1 MFGVW
6 WSRVAENGL
15 LRSNATKTARNFV
28 RDLSHSISLLSAYL
42 ELVIQVVTW
51 SKCFTPRFA
60 SLCVILVL
68 CEAKTQRV
76 HVPLVQGIVR
86 STTTGI
92 GNLVHDCRHRTN
104 QNHPLNRLTMP
115 GQTDS
120 WIPFTISLWED
131 LNNTQEVNL
140 HSSEINRSFFFT
152 F

>member
-1 MFGVW
+1 MPYFGNGI
-6 WSRVAENGL
+6 RVAENGL
-15 LRSNATKTARNFV
+15 LRSNATKIARNFV
-28 RDLSHSISLLSAYL
+28 RDLSHSVSLLSAYL

-60 SLCVILVL
+60 SFCVILVL
-68 CEAKTQRV
+68 CEAQRV

-104 QNHPLNRLTMP
+104 HNHPLNRLTMP

-120 WIPFTISLWED
+120 WIPCTISLWED
-131 LNNTQEVNL
+131 LINAQDVNL
-140 HSSEINRSFFFT
+140 HSLENQ
-152 F
+152 